1 MRFATL
7 GGLAVVMAGATG
19 GNPVYWGN
27 ASSQHGEVCLDL
39 PAGLI
44 DWRSLAVQ
52 SLGQERFA
60 HPSPDVLRAG
70 LEPELGNSVS
80 VPFEAPIPA
89 SVGDRFWV
97 VLYRGGAAPVI
108 PTVLRGNVTYFF
120 DSTLTLTVEPVAGG
134 VACAPGR
141 TPEAAAFYV
150 SGATLRDPALDA
162 TTVTPV
168 GRDTFAISVAGQER
182 RFPRPSFAYPKVL
195 HVTLF
200 RRDPNGTIALIEWD
214 PGDGSTCLSSFSLLI
229 LGSAGPREL
238 LENGYDCDV

>member
-1 MRFATL
+1 M
-7 GGLAVVMAGATG
+7 LACAVAVLTGATG
-19 GNPVYWGN
+19 PVYWGN

-39 PAGLI
+39 PPGLV
-44 DWRSLAVQ
+44 DWRALAVQ
-52 SLGQERFA
+52 SLGQARFA

-70 LEPELGNSVS
+70 LEPEMGNSMS
-80 VPFEAPIPA
+80 VPFVAPVPA

-97 VLYRGGAAPVI
+97 VLYRGGTAPVI

-120 DSTLTLTVEPVAGG
+120 DSTLTLTAEPAAGG

-150 SGATLRDPALDA
+150 SGTTLRDAALDA
-162 TTVTPV
+162 TAVTAA
-168 GRDTFAISVAGQER
+168 GRDSFAISVAGEEH
-182 RFPRPSFAYPKVL
+182 RFPRPSFAFPKVL

-200 RRDPNGTIALIEWD
+200 HRDPTGTIALIEWD

-229 LGSAGPREL
+229 LGAAGLRDL

>member
-1 MRFATL
+1 MRSAILFC
-7 GGLAVVMAGATG
+7 AVVALTGAAG
-19 GNPVYWGN
+19 PVYWGN
-27 ASSQHGEVCLDL
+27 ASSQHGEVCLEL
-39 PAGLI
+39 PPGLV
-44 DWRSLAVQ
+44 DWRALAVQ

-60 HPSPDVLRAG
+60 HPSPDVLRPG
-70 LEPELGNSVS
+70 LEPEMGNSMS
-80 VPFEAPIPA
+80 VPFEAPVPA

-97 VLYRGGAAPVI
+97 VLYRGGTAPVI

-120 DSTLTLTVEPVAGG
+120 DSTLTLSAEPVAGG

-168 GRDTFAISVAGQER
+168 GRDSFAISVAGQEH
-182 RFPRPSFAYPKVL
+182 RFPRPSFAFPKVL

-200 RRDPNGTIALIEWD
+200 HRDPTGTIALIEWD
-214 PGDGSTCLSSFSLLI
+214 PGDGSNCQSSFSLLI
-229 LGSAGPREL
+229 LGSAGLRDL

>member
-1 MRFATL
+1 ML
-7 GGLAVVMAGATG
+7 VCAVAALTGAAG
-19 GNPVYWGN
+19 PVYWGN

-39 PAGLI
+39 PPGLV
-44 DWRSLAVQ
+44 DWRGLAVQ

-70 LEPELGNSVS
+70 LEPELGNSMS
-80 VPFEAPIPA
+80 VPFEAPVPA

-120 DSTLTLTVEPVAGG
+120 DSTLTLTAEPVAGG
-134 VACAPGR
+134 VACALGR

-150 SGATLRDPALDA
+150 SGTTLRDAALDA
-162 TTVTPV
+162 ATVTAA
-168 GRDTFAISVAGQER
+168 GRDSFAISVAGQEH
-182 RFPRPSFAYPKVL
+182 RFPRPSFAFPKVL

-200 RRDPNGTIALIEWD
+200 HRDPTGTIALIEWD
-214 PGDGSTCLSSFSLLI
+214 PGDGSTCQSSFSLLI
-229 LGSAGPREL
+229 LGSGGPRDL

>member
-1 MRFATL
+1 MKCAV
-7 GGLAVVMAGATG
+7 LACVAVAPASATG
-19 GNPVYWGN
+19 PVYWGN
-27 ASSQHGEVCLDL
+27 ASSQRGAVCLEL
-39 PAGLI
+39 PPGLV
-44 DWRSLAVQ
+44 DWRTLAVQ
-52 SLGQERFA
+52 SLGQQRFA

-70 LEPELGNSVS
+70 LEPELGNSIS
-80 VPFEAPIPA
+80 VPFEAPVPA

-120 DSTLTLTVEPVAGG
+120 DSTLTLTAEPVAGG

-150 SGATLRDPALDA
+150 SGATLRDAALDA
-162 TTVTPV
+162 TTATAV
-168 GRDTFAISVAGQER
+168 GRDSFAISVAGQER
-182 RFPRPSFAYPKVL
+182 RFPRPSFAFPKVL

-200 RRDPNGTIALIEWD
+200 HRDPTGTIALIEWD
-214 PGDGSTCLSSFSLLI
+214 PGDGSNCQSSFSLLI
-229 LGSAGPREL
+229 LGSAGLRDL